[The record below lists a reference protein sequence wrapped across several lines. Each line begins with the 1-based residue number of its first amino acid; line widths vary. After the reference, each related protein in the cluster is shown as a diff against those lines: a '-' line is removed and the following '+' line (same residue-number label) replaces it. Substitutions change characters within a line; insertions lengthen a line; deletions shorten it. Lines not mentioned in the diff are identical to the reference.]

1 MREQLG
7 DRNFSH
13 QTAAGMCGLTKEGCI
28 VHRDSGIS
36 ESVVFN
42 PDCFGHGLC
51 EQAERAG

>member
-1 MREQLG
+1 MWEQLG
-7 DRNFSH
+7 DRNFAH
-13 QTAAGMCGLTKEGCI
+13 QTAAGMCGVTKKGCI
-28 VHRDSGIS
+28 VHRDAGIS